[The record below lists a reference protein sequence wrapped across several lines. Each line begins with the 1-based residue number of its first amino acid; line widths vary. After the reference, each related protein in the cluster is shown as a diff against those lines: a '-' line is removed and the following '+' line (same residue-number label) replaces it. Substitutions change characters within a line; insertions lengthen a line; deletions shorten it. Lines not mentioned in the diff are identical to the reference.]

1 MNSLIRGIKQSLVS
15 GQRQDITRCLRR
27 RDTGFLEIFKANFE
41 CPRAF
46 APTGY
51 QQMPI
56 YEEESFKLYYI
67 KWGKNIYSGIHGHPN
82 KRCFFKTLE
91 GTLQEDIYIC
101 KFGNYYDKRDW
112 IVHNRNSVG
121 YIDDTIGFH
130 NIINTGEKDAY
141 SLHLY
146 LNNDDDIS
154 ISN

>member
-1 MNSLIRGIKQSLVS
+1 MNSLIRGIKQSLVFT
-15 GQRQDITRCLRR
+15 QRQDIIRSLRC
-27 RDTGFLEIFKANFE
+27 RDTGFLEIFKPKFE
-41 CPRAF
+41 YLPLK
-46 APTGY
+46 PTGY
-51 QQMPI
+51 QRMPI

-91 GTLQEDIYIC
+91 GTLQEDIYIR

>member
-41 CPRAF
+41 YLPLK
-46 APTGY
+46 PTGY
-51 QQMPI
+51 KRMPI
-56 YEEESFKLYYI
+56 HEEELFKLYYI
-67 KWGKNIYSGIHGHPN
+67 KWGENIYSGIHGHPN

-91 GTLQEDIYIC
+91 GTLQEDIYIR
-101 KFGNYYDKRDW
+101 KFGNYYDKTHG

-130 NIINTGEKDAY
+130 NIINTGEKYAY

-154 ISN
+154 IRN

>member
-1 MNSLIRGIKQSLVS
+1 MNSLIRGIRQSLVS

-27 RDTGFLEIFKANFE
+27 RDTGFLEIFKPKFE
-41 CPRAF
+41 YLPLK
-46 APTGY
+46 PTGY
-51 QQMPI
+51 QRMPI
-56 YEEESFKLYYI
+56 HEEQLFKLYYI
-67 KWGKNIYSGIHGHPN
+67 KWGENIYSGIHGHPN

-91 GTLQEDIYIC
+91 GTLQEDIYIR
-101 KFGNYYDKRDW
+101 KFGNYYDKRHG

-121 YIDDTIGFH
+121 YIDDTVGFH

-146 LNNDDDIS
+146 LNNDDIS